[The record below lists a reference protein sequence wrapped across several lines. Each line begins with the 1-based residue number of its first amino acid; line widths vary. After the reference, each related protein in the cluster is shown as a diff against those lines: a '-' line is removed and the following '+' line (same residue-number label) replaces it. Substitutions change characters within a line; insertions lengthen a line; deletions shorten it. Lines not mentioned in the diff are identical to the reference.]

1 MARIVP
7 LLADEQQSLL
17 AALERHRDAIL
28 WKLDGMTD
36 EQLRTSTL
44 PSGMT
49 PIGLVKHL
57 VSVEY
62 GWFCATFDRPHEPL
76 GFDLDDEN
84 ADFRVAPDESTD
96 DVLAFWARARDAAD
110 DAVAEIDLDTTGH
123 RVVRRTGLDALGHD
137 PHGRG
142 ARPPRR
148 THGHHERTGRRH
160 GRRPPPLLKH
170 AESTDRDTAAPDN
183 MGA

>member
-7 LLADEQQSLL
+7 LLGDEQESLL

-28 WKLDGMTD
+28 WKLDGLTD

-57 VSVEY
+57 ASVEY

-96 DVLAFWARARDAAD
+96 DVLAFWARARDAAG
-110 DAVAEIDLDTTGH
+110 DAVAEIDLDTTGTAWFGEPVSMRWVMIH
-123 RVVRRTGLDALGHD
+123 MVEELARHAGHMDIMRELVDGTTGDHD
-137 PHGRG
+137 R
-142 ARPPRR
+142 
-148 THGHHERTGRRH
+148 
-160 GRRPPPLLKH
+160 
-170 AESTDRDTAAPDN
+170 S
-183 MGA
+183 

>member
-7 LLADEQQSLL
+7 LLGDEQQSLL

-28 WKLDGMTD
+28 WKSDGMTD

-44 PSGMT
+44 PSGIT

-57 VSVEY
+57 ASVES

-96 DVLAFWARARDAAD
+96 DVLAFWARARDAA
-110 DAVAEIDLDTTGH
+110 VAEIDLDTTGTAWFCEQVSMRWVMIHMVEELASHAGHMDIMRELVDGTTGDHH
-123 RVVRRTGLDALGHD
+123 R
-137 PHGRG
+137 
-142 ARPPRR
+142 
-148 THGHHERTGRRH
+148 
-160 GRRPPPLLKH
+160 
-170 AESTDRDTAAPDN
+170 S
-183 MGA
+183 

>member
-7 LLADEQQSLL
+7 LLGDEQESLL

-28 WKLDGMTD
+28 WKLDGLTD

-57 VSVEY
+57 ASVEY

-110 DAVAEIDLDTTGH
+110 DAVAEIDLDTTGTAWFGDQVSMRWVMIH
-123 RVVRRTGLDALGHD
+123 MVEELARHAGHMDIMRELVDGMTGDHD
-137 PHGRG
+137 R
-142 ARPPRR
+142 
-148 THGHHERTGRRH
+148 
-160 GRRPPPLLKH
+160 
-170 AESTDRDTAAPDN
+170 S
-183 MGA
+183 